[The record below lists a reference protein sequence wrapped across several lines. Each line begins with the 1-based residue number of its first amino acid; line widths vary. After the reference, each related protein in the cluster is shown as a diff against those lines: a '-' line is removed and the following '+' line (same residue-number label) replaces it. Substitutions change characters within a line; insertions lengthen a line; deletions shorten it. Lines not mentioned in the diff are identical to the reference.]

1 LCLNK
6 QIFKMGKHMLQK
18 GRLFHCKNITFVMF
32 KECSI
37 SFKEVQYY
45 SLTRSSTSANVTEL
59 TRRRPVHCNNIY
71 IYIWHMGSN
80 FHRVQLVL
88 QRSAELLSKKS
99 LYNMFNSSFQDG
111 GPLVPLHRYQNRI
124 YCMQDLLLKAV
135 LSCLK
140 SMWFKCMQHLK
151 L

>member
-1 LCLNK
+1 
-6 QIFKMGKHMLQK
+6 MLQK

-32 KECSI
+32 KECI
-37 SFKEVQYY
+37 AAKSFKEVQQF
-45 SLTRSSTSANVTEL
+45 SLTRSSTSANVTDL
-59 TRRRPVHCNNIY
+59 TRGRPVHCNNIY
-71 IYIWHMGSN
+71 GIWVPTFTECS
-80 FHRVQLVL
+80 
-88 QRSAELLSKKS
+88 LSFKGAQNYFQTKS
-99 LYNMFNSSFQDG
+99 LCKMFKSSFQDG
-111 GPLVPLHRYQNRI
+111 GPFVPLHRYQNRM